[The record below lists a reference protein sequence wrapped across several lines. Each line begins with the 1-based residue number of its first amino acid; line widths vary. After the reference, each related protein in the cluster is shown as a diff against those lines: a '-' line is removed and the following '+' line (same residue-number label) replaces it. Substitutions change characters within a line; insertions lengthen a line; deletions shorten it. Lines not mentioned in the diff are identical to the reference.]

1 MGDAASYGLC
11 CSGATDGSAGVF
23 GVGEGVLAWL
33 SPPGEATG
41 RSKLSDRGTQ
51 GTCVDAAIASNS
63 FCKSKCCCAEE
74 IVAPS

>member
-1 MGDAASYGLC
+1 MCGAASDGLC

-23 GVGEGVLAWL
+23 GVGEGMLAQL

-51 GTCVDAAIASNS
+51 GTCVDAANA
-63 FCKSKCCCAEE
+63 
-74 IVAPS
+74 